1 MILVDSHC
9 HLNYAL
15 DKGEDIAELIKRSDE
30 NHVKYMQTIGTTRDD
45 FKIIQPLAE
54 KYENVFCSYGIH
66 PHNAGEG
73 GLITAD
79 EIREGCALNKVIG
92 IGETGLD
99 YFYDNAPR
107 EDQWKSFVTH
117 LEVARELDMPVI
129 IHTRDAEEDTMSI
142 LKEAMQEGQSKI
154 LLHCF
159 SSKLPLAEFAVE
171 HGLYMSASGIITF
184 GANAEEVRQGFML
197 CPMDKLLVETDAP
210 YLAPKPYRGKT
221 NEPAYTL
228 HTAEKLADMKSVSLE
243 EMAKATTDNFFML
256 FNKAASYRKEST

>member
-1 MILVDSHC
+1 MMLVDSHC

-15 DKGEDIAELIKRSDE
+15 DKGEDISALIARAKE
-30 NHVKYMQTIGTTRDD
+30 NRIHYMQTIGTTRDD
-45 FKIIQPLAE
+45 FKIIQPLAMAHE
-54 KYENVFCSYGIH
+54 EVFCSYGIH

-73 GLITAD
+73 GLIQAD
-79 EIREGCALNKVIG
+79 EIREACTLEKVIG

-107 EDQWKSFVTH
+107 KDQWDSFVTH

-129 IHTRDAEEDTMSI
+129 IHTRDAEDDTISI
-142 LKEAMQEGQSKI
+142 LKEAIQAGQKRL

-159 SSKLPLAEFAVE
+159 SSKLSLAEFAVE
-171 HGLYMSASGIITF
+171 EGLYMSASGIITF
-184 GANAEEVRQGFML
+184 GANADEVREGFKL

-210 YLAPKPYRGKT
+210 YLAPKPHRGKT

-228 HTAEKLADMKSVSLE
+228 YTAEKLAEMKGVTLEDMADV
-243 EMAKATTDNFFML
+243 TTENFFTL
-256 FNKAASYRKEST
+256 FNRAAPYRKDAS